1 MACRTTGEGVEN
13 LGWQFY
19 DSSGRKLS
27 TASTLIDNLDID
39 GATDIGAAIVDADLF
54 IVDDGA
60 GGTNR
65 KTAASRLTTYIN
77 ANSSGVAKVWVLW
90 ELTGAHGITASYN
103 MTSVSDGGA
112 VGNTDHLWATDF
124 SSANYVIS
132 GQAEDDHTV
141 WHSATTLA
149 AGGVTTQIRSA
160 NDAVV
165 RDSTEAML
173 VAFGDQ

>member
-1 MACRTTGEGVEN
+1 MGWTFYNASGQQLRSTINVVATQAQMETGTSTGSFVTPGRT
-13 LGWQFY
+13 QY
-19 DSSGRKLS
+19 HP
-27 TASTLIDNLDID
+27 
-39 GATDIGAAIVDADLF
+39 
-54 IVDDGA
+54 
-60 GGTNR
+60 
-65 KTAASRLTTYIN
+65 
-77 ANSSGVAKVWVLW
+77 GVAKVWVLW